1 MVDDSGVV
9 DLRLIRTQKSEP
21 VILVEPRQARDA
33 GDGTLLWEG
42 GIYQVDTTNG
52 ADATRY
58 DARIIE
64 ENIRVA
70 HGWCSN
76 MDKPDKK
83 LLKHLRK
90 ALKRAVKL

>member
-1 MVDDSGVV
+1 MSNTV
-9 DLRLIRTQKSEP
+9 DLRLVRTQRTDP
-21 VILVEPRQARDA
+21 VILVEARQARDS

-42 GIYQVDTTNG
+42 GIYQIDTTNG

-64 ENIRVA
+64 ENIRIA

-76 MDKPDKK
+76 MENPDKK

-90 ALKRAVKL
+90 ALKRAVKQ

>member
-1 MVDDSGVV
+1 MSNIF
-9 DLRLIRTQKSEP
+9 DLRLIRTQP
-21 VILVEPRQARDA
+21 
-33 GDGTLLWEG
+33 WEG
-42 GIYQVDTTNG
+42 GIYQIDTTNG
-52 ADATRY
+52 TAATRY

-76 MDKPDKK
+76 MEKPDKK

-90 ALKRAVKL
+90 ALKRAVKQ

>member
-1 MVDDSGVV
+1 MSSVV
-9 DLRLIRTQKSEP
+9 DLRLIRTQRSEP
-21 VILVEPRQARDA
+21 VILVEARQARDS

-42 GIYQVDTTNG
+42 GVFSIDTTNG
-52 ADATRY
+52 ADPTRY

-64 ENIRVA
+64 ECIRTA

-76 MDKPDKK
+76 MENPDKK

-90 ALKRAVKL
+90 ALKRAVKQ